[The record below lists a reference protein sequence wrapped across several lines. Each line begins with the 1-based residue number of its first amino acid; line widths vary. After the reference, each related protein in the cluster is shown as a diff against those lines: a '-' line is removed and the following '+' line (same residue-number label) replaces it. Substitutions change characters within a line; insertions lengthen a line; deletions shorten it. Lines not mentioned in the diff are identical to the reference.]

1 MDKSYYCRVLGVR
14 EDASVQQIKK
24 AYEERVKRLKSPDY
38 ADDSEYVSR
47 KLGEAAYAYRVLLGA
62 EAPTSTP
69 KQRKNNY
76 DKLKDSMHKEETARG
91 GKTYQKVKKSGGVI
105 SDASKNVAAT
115 VSAAGET
122 LKKKAGKTV
131 ESVTGSKEAKS
142 VAGIVFSIIIAVAS
156 LAIGSC
162 DSSPTPEYSYE
173 DTAYMESSRQA
184 VERILNRSGEYDFF
198 GHLDGSNPVPD
209 EKIEWEITDD
219 ISEQLWD
226 LNLDLCSALGINNL
240 QDAIG
245 WYMDDDDYYYEAS
258 DYEISQL
265 LAEIMGAPV
274 FEEVAG
280 MTVTDSDSAITD
292 YSEYMIFL
300 INIAWEQ
307 TEYICGEPVAY

>member
-14 EDASVQQIKK
+14 EDASVQQIKQ
-24 AYEERVKRLKSPDY
+24 AYEERVKRLKSGDY

-47 KLGEAAYAYRVLLGA
+47 KLGEAAYAYRVLLGGEVPSA
-62 EAPTSTP
+62 KEG
-69 KQRKNNY
+69 RKRSN
-76 DKLKDSMHKEETARG
+76 
-91 GKTYQKVKKSGGVI
+91 
-105 SDASKNVAAT
+105 ASKNAAT
-115 VSAAGET
+115 TKSAAGET

-131 ESVTGSKEAKS
+131 ESITGSKEAKS

-198 GHLDGSNPVPD
+198 GHLDGSVPVPE
-209 EKIEWEITDD
+209 EKIEWEITYEIRDK
-219 ISEQLWD
+219 LWG
-226 LNLDLCSALGINNL
+226 LNIDLCSALDINNL

-245 WYMDDDDYYYEAS
+245 WYMDDENYYYNVP
-258 DYEISQL
+258 DYEISQR

-280 MTVTDSDSAITD
+280 MTNKYSNELILD
-292 YSEYMIFL
+292 YGAYMIFL
-300 INIAWEQ
+300 IDVADNQ
-307 TEYICGEPVAY
+307 TDLV